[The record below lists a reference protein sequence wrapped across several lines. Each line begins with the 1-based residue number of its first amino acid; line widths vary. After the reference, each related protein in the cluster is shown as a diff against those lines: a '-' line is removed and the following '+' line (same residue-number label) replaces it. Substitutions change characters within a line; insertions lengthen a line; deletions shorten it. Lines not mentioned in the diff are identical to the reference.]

1 MTLNETTDATQSRA
15 VQAQELSSREV
26 HAIRPVV
33 SGEALDLLLRDAT
46 DDDSWDLIGLIAS
59 CWAEYPG
66 CILDLDGEVPYYRTI
81 ATSFASWGGRFWVAE
96 HQGRVVGSIGLAP
109 GAAPDEAELRMLYVA
124 RPYRRRGLA
133 RRLVALFD
141 DEARAR
147 GARSITLW
155 SDTRFVE
162 AHAFY
167 EQLGY
172 TRAAYTR
179 ELHDLSHTVE
189 YNFTKRLV

>member
-1 MTLNETTDATQSRA
+1 MTT
-15 VQAQELSSREV
+15 
-26 HAIRPVV
+26 
-33 SGEALDLLLRDAT
+33 EALDLLLRDAT
-46 DDDSWDLIGLIAS
+46 DEDSWDLIGLIAA
-59 CWAEYPG
+59 CWSEYPG
-66 CILDLDGEVPYYRTI
+66 CVLDIDGEAPYYRTI

-96 HQGRVVGSIGLAP
+96 QAGRVVGSIGLAP
-109 GAAPDEAELRMLYVA
+109 GGAADEVELRMLYVA

-141 DEARAR
+141 GEARAR
-147 GARSITLW
+147 GARSVTLW
-155 SDTRFVE
+155 SDTRFAE

-172 TRAAYTR
+172 TRAPHTR

-189 YNFTKRLV
+189 YNFTKTL